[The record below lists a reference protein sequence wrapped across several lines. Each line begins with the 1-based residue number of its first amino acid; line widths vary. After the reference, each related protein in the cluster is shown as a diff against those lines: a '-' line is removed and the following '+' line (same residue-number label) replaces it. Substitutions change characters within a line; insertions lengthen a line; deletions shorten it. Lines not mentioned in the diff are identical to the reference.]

1 MRKNCYKRNCSDPE
15 LTACNLN
22 YQIQNS
28 CSRSFIVEVVL
39 IVFFIVR
46 YYALFIRVER
56 AIYSLLKRDLVHVI
70 RNVFG
75 FLYDDKPRRKF

>member
-1 MRKNCYKRNCSDPE
+1 LY
-15 LTACNLN
+15 
-22 YQIQNS
+22 
-28 CSRSFIVEVVL
+28 
-39 IVFFIVR
+39 FFIVR

-75 FLYDDKPRRKF
+75 FLYDDKLSGSFSQKIESANPAQPS